1 MRSSDLA
8 QVLRNLPDS
17 SDQKIIA
24 GIGEDVFAFTHQN
37 ETLLQTVDIITP
49 IVDDPYQFGA
59 IAVANAL
66 SDIYAKGG
74 IPKYALNIIEF
85 PISSLPLSYLE
96 TMIKGGAD
104 KAMEAGVAI
113 VGGHTIDDSPKYGFS
128 VTGFIPEGGKF
139 ISKSGGKP
147 GDLIFLTKPLGIGI
161 YTTAIDHKLA
171 SEQQVNEVVELMM
184 TLNREA
190 SAAFLEVDIHA
201 CTDVTGFGLLG
212 HLSEVAEKS
221 RVSIEIYNDKI
232 PHLDDVFPLLEQG
245 AVPEGIIKN
254 HYSFHKNVRHRDALS
269 REEEFLLFD
278 PQTSGGLLIF
288 VSPEQAEILKK
299 YFSDKSLP
307 LYEIGKAVEQ
317 KEKLVETI
325 KNIKIKS

>member
-1 MRSSDLA
+1 M
-8 QVLRNLPDS
+8 LRNLPGTA
-17 SDQKIIA
+17 DQKVIA

-37 ETLLQTVDIITP
+37 ETILQTVDIITP

-96 TMIKGGAD
+96 EMIKGGAD
-104 KAMEAGVAI
+104 KALEAGVAI

-139 ISKSGGKP
+139 ISKSGAMP
-147 GDLIFLTKPLGIGI
+147 GDVIFLTKPLGIGI
-161 YTTAIDHKLA
+161 YTTAIDQKLA
-171 SEQQVNEVVELMM
+171 NEQQVSEVVDLMM
-184 TLNREA
+184 TLNRDA
-190 SAAFLEVDIHA
+190 SEAFLKVDVHA

-221 RVSIEIYNDKI
+221 QVSVEILNDKI
-232 PHLDDVFPLLEQG
+232 PYLEDVFRLVGQG

-254 HYSFHKNVRHRDALS
+254 HYSFHKNVIHRDPLT
-269 REEEFLLFD
+269 REEEYLLYD

-288 VSPEQAEILKK
+288 VSPEQADHLQE
-299 YFSDKSLP
+299 YFLERSLP

-317 KEKLVETI
+317 KDSKIETI
-325 KNIKIKS
+325 NKIRMES

>member
-1 MRSSDLA
+1 
-8 QVLRNLPDS
+8 VLRNLPGTA
-17 SDQKIIA
+17 DQKVIA

-37 ETLLQTVDIITP
+37 ETILQTVDIITP

-96 TMIKGGAD
+96 AMIKGGAD
-104 KAMEAGVAI
+104 KALEAGVAI

-139 ISKSGGKP
+139 ISKSGAMP
-147 GDLIFLTKPLGIGI
+147 GDVIFLTKPLGIGI
-161 YTTAIDHKLA
+161 YTTAIDQKLA
-171 SEQQVNEVVELMM
+171 IEQQVNEVVDLMV
-184 TLNREA
+184 TLNRDA
-190 SAAFLEVDIHA
+190 SEAFLKVDIHA

-221 RVSIEIYNDKI
+221 QVSVEILNDKI
-232 PHLDDVFPLLEQG
+232 PYLEDVFRLLGQG

-254 HYSFHKNVRHRDALS
+254 HYSFHKNVIHRDELT
-269 REEEFLLFD
+269 REEEYLLYD

-288 VSPEQAEILKK
+288 VSPEQADNLKS
-299 YFSDKSLP
+299 YFLERGLP

-317 KEKLVETI
+317 KASQIETI
-325 KNIKIKS
+325 NKIRIES